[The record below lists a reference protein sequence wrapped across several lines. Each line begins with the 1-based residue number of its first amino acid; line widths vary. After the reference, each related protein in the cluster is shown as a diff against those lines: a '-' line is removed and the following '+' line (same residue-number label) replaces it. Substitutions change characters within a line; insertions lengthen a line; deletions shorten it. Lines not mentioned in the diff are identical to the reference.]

1 MRPTALWFGL
11 GGAPIAWSVLQLIV
25 YPIAAHACFPHGVPL
40 AHSEIGHVNRITI
53 VVSVLALAV
62 GLMALRTAIH
72 NVRVTRAA
80 AGEPSAPP
88 DEVEGP
94 WYFLAYAGLV
104 ASVVFSLGIVMT
116 ALAPFVVSP
125 CW

>member
-1 MRPTALWFGL
+1 
-11 GGAPIAWSVLQLIV
+11 VLQLVV
-25 YPIAAHACFPHGVPL
+25 YPIAARACFPHQVPL
-40 AHSEIGHVNRITI
+40 AQSGIGHVNRITI

-62 GLMALRTAIH
+62 GLMALRTAIR
-72 NVRVTRAA
+72 NVRATRAA
-80 AGEPSAPP
+80 AGEPTAPP

-94 WYFLAYAGLV
+94 WYFLAYAGAV
-104 ASVVFSLGIVMT
+104 ASVVFTLGIVMT

>member
-1 MRPTALWFGL
+1 MRPAARWFGL
-11 GGAPIAWSVLQLIV
+11 GGAPIAWSVLQLVV
-25 YPIAAHACFPHGVPL
+25 YPIAARACFPHAVPL
-40 AHSEIGHVNRITI
+40 AQPGIAHVGTITTVAS
-53 VVSVLALAV
+53 VVALVV
-62 GLMALRTAIH
+62 GLMALRTSMH

-80 AGEPSAPP
+80 AGDPSAPP

-94 WYFLAYAGLV
+94 WYFLAYAGVV

-116 ALAPFVVSP
+116 ALAPLVGSP